1 MKKAEE
7 AAAAVLRAPTT
18 EETARKRRLHEVLEA
33 DRTKLLLMHPFT
45 ASLAMHLELVPL
57 CDSRVRTAATDGRRV
72 YFDIDFADSL
82 SPEERQFVL
91 AHEVWHCVL
100 DHPYRRGQRA
110 ADLWN
115 LAVDSEVNSILVR
128 DGLRMPQGAVRF
140 EGHDE
145 ASAEELY
152 AWLRD
157 TGVTALSVRS
167 FDQHDVPARAAYPGH
182 GGHSDGGGGS
192 GQRELVADPDFVSAP
207 LLEDNQVERRAWK
220 QRLEHEHR
228 KAREHGLLPAGLN
241 VLVDR
246 VLALPRVPWRCVLSN
261 FLQRS
266 HSGGWSYARVSKRHI
281 WRRAWL
287 PGRSGDALEL
297 MVAIDTSG
305 STRQAQGQF
314 LAELQAICRESST
327 LKLTVVECD
336 AAIHRVTRLT
346 EADAF
351 DWLRAAREAGLRGGG
366 GTDFR
371 PVFKMVDEEVPRA
384 VIFFTDGVGAAPKWP
399 PAVPVIW
406 VLAGR
411 DDRAPVGWGEVTW
424 IS

>member
-18 EETARKRRLHEVLEA
+18 EETARKRRLQEVLEA

-57 CDSRVRTAATDGRRV
+57 RDSRVRTAATDGRRV

-115 LAVDSEVNSILVR
+115 LAVDSEVNSILER
-128 DGLRMPQGAVRF
+128 DGLRMPPGAVRF
-140 EGHDE
+140 EGRDE

-207 LLEDNQVERRAWK
+207 LLKDDQIERRAWK

-228 KAREHGLLPAGLN
+228 KAREHGLLPASLN

-246 VLALPRVPWRCVLSN
+246 VLALPRVPWGCVLRN

-266 HSGGWSYARVSKRHI
+266 YSGGWSYARVSKRHI
-281 WRRAWL
+281 WRGAWL
-287 PGRSGDALEL
+287 PGRTGDALQL

-305 STRQAQGQF
+305 STEEAQVQF
-314 LAELQAICRESST
+314 LCELQAICREHSK
-327 LKLTVVECD
+327 LMLTVVECD
-336 AAIHRVTRLT
+336 AAIHQITRLT
-346 EADAF
+346 EADAG
-351 DWLRAAREAGLRGGG
+351 DWFRSVRQGGLRGGG

-371 PVFKMVDEEVPRA
+371 PIFRLVDAEVPRA
-384 VIFFTDGVGAAPKWP
+384 VLIFTDGAGMAPSTKP
-399 PAVPVIW
+399 TVPTLW
-406 VLAGR
+406 VLSNRG
-411 DDRAPVGWGEVTW
+411 DSAPVDWGEAIW
-424 IS
+424 ID